1 MPTRKEP
8 EIIKHPGELK
18 SLSVLPI
25 KRKPGQRRV
34 MLSALLAGEGRDD
47 YESKLNRRLFACG
60 CTESALGI
68 ILALSAYLIW
78 VVVWSGESSLLG
90 HIGSGLAAFLAVA
103 VLGKIIG
110 LIRAEKHLKETIQMI
125 LLALPKN
132 GPWDQSPLPGDPKC
146 Y

>member
-25 KRKPGQRRV
+25 KLKHGQRRV
-34 MLSALLAGEGRDD
+34 SLSALLAAEGRSD
-47 YESKLNRRLFACG
+47 YESKINRRLFACG

-68 ILALSAYLIW
+68 ILGLSVYI
-78 VVVWSGESSLLG
+78 VWAVFRSGEISVIG
-90 HIGSGLAAFLAVA
+90 HIGSGLAAFFAGS
-103 VLGKIIG
+103 VLGKIVG
-110 LIRAEKHLKETIQMI
+110 LIRAEKHLKETIQLI

-132 GPWDQSPLPGDPKC
+132 GPWDQSPLPGDPQC